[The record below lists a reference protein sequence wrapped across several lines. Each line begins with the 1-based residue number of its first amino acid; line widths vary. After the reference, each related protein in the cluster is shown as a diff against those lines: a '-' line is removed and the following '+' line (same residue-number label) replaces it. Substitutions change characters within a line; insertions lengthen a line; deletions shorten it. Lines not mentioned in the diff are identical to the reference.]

1 MNVGQEPELIWLYI
15 RTSEDVRTPEADEQ
29 KNLLEIAES
38 LVSDIEITE
47 WWAWFEPFPGLRP
60 DGKPG
65 RTKDFEPWTKGWPD
79 PAKTPP
85 LAEIRLGGRWPGG
98 QFGGFHLVR
107 DEDGTV
113 RWFAFSERGFN
124 HATPIESVQKLNPYS
139 VLQRRDA
146 KKRFFVDTP
155 SWLKKNRDLEMIEY
169 WSGERLLAWLV
180 MEKES

>member
-1 MNVGQEPELIWLYI
+1 MNVGQEPELIKVYV
-15 RTSEDVRTPEADEQ
+15 RTSEADE
-29 KNLLEIAES
+29 KTNLLATAQS
-38 LVSDIEITE
+38 LVKDIKLTE

-60 DGKPG
+60 GGKPG
-65 RTKDFEPWTKGWPD
+65 RAEDFEPWTKCWPAD

-98 QFGGFHLVR
+98 QFGGCHLVR

-113 RWFAFSERGFN
+113 RWFAFSERGFS
-124 HATPIESVQKLNPYS
+124 HATPIESVQKLNPYP

-155 SWLKKNRDLEMIEY
+155 SWLKKKRKLEMIEY
-169 WSGERLLAWLV
+169 WADERLLAWLV
-180 MEKES
+180 VEKER